1 MVTNGTPQNAS
12 RVAPPFGL
20 REAIRDC
27 LPDVDQDIAVLHL
40 SLLHLGRIV
49 ESSIQ
54 PLLVQDGLEISEH
67 SVLTALWFAGPPH
80 TMSPTQLSQVILQ
93 TTSGMSKTLRRIER
107 LGLIERVA
115 DPSDGRSRLV
125 VLTDKGRELADHH
138 LRQLVGQWGAGLQG
152 VGAEGLAQITKAV
165 FSLVAHM
172 DPTFE
177 INAAESSA

>member
-1 MVTNGTPQNAS
+1 MVPSGESAP
-12 RVAPPFGL
+12 RVTPPFGL

-27 LPDVDQDIAVLHL
+27 LPDVDQDVAVLHL

-54 PLLVQDGLEISEH
+54 TLLVPEGLEISEH
-67 SVLTALWFAGPPH
+67 SVLSALWFAGPPH

-93 TTSGMSKTLRRIER
+93 TTSGMSKTLRRVES

-115 DPSDGRSRLV
+115 DPADGRARLV
-125 VLTDKGRELADHH
+125 VLTTKGRDLAERH
-138 LRQLVGQWGAGLQG
+138 LRQLVDQWGAGLQG
-152 VGAEGLAQITKAV
+152 AASAEVSNITKAV
-165 FSLVAHM
+165 FTLVAHL

-177 INAAESSA
+177 ISAAD

>member
-1 MVTNGTPQNAS
+1 MVPNGSSESTP
-12 RVAPPFGL
+12 RVLPPFDL
-20 REAIRDC
+20 REALREC
-27 LPDVDQDIAVLHL
+27 LPDVDQDVAVLHL

-54 PLLVQDGLEISEH
+54 PLLDPDGLEISEH

-93 TTSGMSKTLRRIER
+93 TTSGMSKTLRRIEG

-115 DPSDGRSRLV
+115 DPADGRARLV
-125 VLTDKGRELADHH
+125 VLTGQGRDLAERH
-138 LRQLVGQWGAGLQG
+138 LRQLVDHWSAGVEGIGAGELRTI
-152 VGAEGLAQITKAV
+152 ARAV
-165 FSLVAHM
+165 FSLVAYV

-177 INAAESSA
+177 INAAEPSA